1 MQMDHGVDCRLALVI
16 NVCEMT
22 ADLQNVLQLLQVI
35 CYVHAVIINRRY
47 LLTTNPKCIVIQ
59 RVVHRFQIY
68 IPKYIASVV
77 RSYKFRTRSAVD
89 AAATI

>member
-1 MQMDHGVDCRLALVI
+1 MDHGVDCRLALVI
-16 NVCEMT
+16 NVREMT

-35 CYVHAVIINRRY
+35 CYVHAVITNRRY

-68 IPKYIASVV
+68 IPQV
-77 RSYKFRTRSAVD
+77 
-89 AAATI
+89 